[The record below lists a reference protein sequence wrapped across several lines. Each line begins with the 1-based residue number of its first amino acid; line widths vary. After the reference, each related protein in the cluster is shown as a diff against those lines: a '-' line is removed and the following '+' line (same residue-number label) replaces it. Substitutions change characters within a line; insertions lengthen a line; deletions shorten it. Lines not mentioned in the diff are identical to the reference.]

1 MSTETLPTPGLPEE
15 LPAGERLLWQG
26 SPDWRGLAVDAFHAR
41 KVAWYFLG
49 LAVWRFASA
58 RYDGASLAD
67 SAAYAAW
74 ILPIGAAGVALL
86 VVLAYLSAR
95 TTIYTLTSKRLV
107 MRIGIALQMTV
118 NVPFRVVESAGLKL
132 RANGV
137 GDLALRLEPGKRAA
151 YLVLWPH
158 VRRWRFTRPEPALRS
173 VPNARRIADL
183 LSEALAATSLSTP
196 PAAVSTTIGQADA
209 GAGAVR
215 DPGLRLPSGGPQ
227 PAVGRAA
234 AAAS

>member
-15 LPAGERLLWQG
+15 LPVGERLLWQG

-41 KVAWYFLG
+41 KVAWYFAA
-49 LAVWRFASA
+49 LAVWRFVSSS
-58 RYDGASLAD
+58 YDGAPLAE
-67 SAAYAAW
+67 AVAYAAW

-86 VVLAYLSAR
+86 VALAYLSAR
-95 TTIYTLTSKRLV
+95 TTIYTVTSKRLV

-118 NVPFRVVESAGLKL
+118 NVPYRVVESAGLKL

-137 GDLALRLEPGKRAA
+137 GDLALKLEPGKRAA

-158 VRRWRFTRPEPALRS
+158 VRRWRFTRPEPSLRS
-173 VPNARRIADL
+173 IPNARRVADL
-183 LSEALAATSLSTP
+183 LSEALAATSLDAP
-196 PAAVSTTIGQADA
+196 PATVSTTIGQAET
-209 GAGAVR
+209 GGVR